1 MVSPVLKPVAANLD
15 SVFRVEFGLRW
26 VSAVTRRL
34 FSSCG
39 VRWRHVTMPALLL
52 LWSKAPGYGLS
63 SCGAQ
68 A

>member
-15 SVFRVEFGLRW
+15 FVFRVEFGLRW

-39 VRWRHVTMPALLL
+39 VWGHHVTMPALLL
-52 LWSKAPGYGLS
+52 LWSKAPEYGLS